1 VSNQGSAS
9 TSLPGESGRRAS
21 EGANDDRLKHEVFRR
36 TLLLASAAH
45 ELKTPLAVIAGY
57 ADFLLADHAGP
68 LNDQQRNILTEMQQ
82 STLRLQTLIEGFL
95 KFSALESGKVEIRKE
110 LRDVNK
116 CVEEVIAQW
125 EVPYAAR
132 GTTIEFFPDPDLDP
146 IWIDSIK
153 LQNILSNLL
162 DNALKFSPPFGRVTV
177 ITSSDYWERRT
188 SQHENKIHLER
199 RISAAGACPN
209 CVRIDIADNGAGIP
223 PEYHSA
229 IFEEFRQ
236 IDHVARTQGIG
247 LGLAIARKLAE
258 AHGGKI
264 LVKSTVGEGSTF
276 SVLLPRQ

>member
-1 VSNQGSAS
+1 VSNQGPAS
-9 TSLPGESGRRAS
+9 TSLHEESGHRAS
-21 EGANDDRLKHEVFRR
+21 ESANDERLKHEVFRR

-68 LNDQQRNILTEMQQ
+68 LNEKQRNILTEMQQ

-125 EVPYAAR
+125 EIPYTAR
-132 GTTIEFFPDPDLDP
+132 GTTIEFFPDPSLDP

-177 ITSSDYWERRT
+177 VTSVDCWERRT
-188 SQHENKIHLER
+188 SKNENKIHLER
-199 RISAAGACPN
+199 RVAAG
-209 CVRIDIADNGAGIP
+209 
-223 PEYHSA
+223 E
-229 IFEEFRQ
+229 
-236 IDHVARTQGIG
+236 ARPTVSESMSPTMAAESRLNITPQYLKNFGRSIRSPG
-247 LGLAIARKLAE
+247 HRESGWAWPLPANWQKRRAAR
-258 AHGGKI
+258 
-264 LVKSTVGEGSTF
+264 SW
-276 SVLLPRQ
+276 